1 MERNIIFDI
10 GKDLIINNE
19 KSEKFEFHFTK
30 KKKKKDLN
38 SPFLDGSSSP
48 NLGWEPVL
56 KWKSTNPEPDRFL
69 GIILE
74 TRGWP

>member
-30 KKKKKDLN
+30 KKKKKEKQLLLLEFMN
-38 SPFLDGSSSP
+38 
-48 NLGWEPVL
+48 NL
-56 KWKSTNPEPDRFL
+56 KKKRTCFFYR
-69 GIILE
+69 I
-74 TRGWP
+74 TRQKARLIFR

>member
-30 KKKKKDLN
+30 KKKRKKNNFCSLLEFMN
-38 SPFLDGSSSP
+38 
-48 NLGWEPVL
+48 NLKRKKEHVFFIEL
-56 KWKSTNPEPDRFL
+56 QDKKL
-69 GIILE
+69 V
-74 TRGWP
+74 

>member
-30 KKKKKDLN
+30 KKKKKEKQLLLLEFMN
-38 SPFLDGSSSP
+38 NLKKKKEYVFLSNYKTKSSF
-48 NLGWEPVL
+48 N
-56 KWKSTNPEPDRFL
+56 F
-69 GIILE
+69 
-74 TRGWP
+74 